1 MRYKV
6 IELIV
11 TCCYIGKINFAPGT
25 LGSLLAFPIFIL
37 LSHMFLLS
45 GYVLPLQNYS
55 LIESQIIT
63 YVCFVVIGTALI
75 FICGVI
81 TSAIYIKD
89 TNQDDPKEIV
99 IDELVGQLLTIT
111 LTILIGPLLWNNGI
125 SQGIS
130 ANFIDFVAM
139 YFMPFVLFRLFDI
152 IKPWPIDYID
162 RNMKTGLGIM
172 LDDVVASILASISS
186 YAIVF
191 LIIQYYGEV

>member
-55 LIESQIIT
+55 LIQSQIIT

-139 YFMPFVLFRLFDI
+139 YFIF
-152 IKPWPIDYID
+152 
-162 RNMKTGLGIM
+162 
-172 LDDVVASILASISS
+172 
-186 YAIVF
+186 
-191 LIIQYYGEV
+191 